1 MLSVSPILTTV
12 IVSDPTAVK
21 YTVYGGVPLSA
32 VRPHGS
38 HVVNWSVTLADNL
51 KFGGGSD
58 FC

>member
-1 MLSVSPILTTV
+1 MSPILTTV